1 MRRQVSFNLLRVLL
15 VVVLAA
21 GMPATA
27 GAVDYI
33 KDVMLIGGS
42 SDKVSTLKT
51 TLTGEGWTVI
61 DVDLNRDCG
70 SGSDYIYLLY
80 KPESNADNLNLGY
93 ITDFYISDSEE
104 ALDAILYNGLTYHL
118 VPFEGGS
125 DFVSSKGDLNRGA
138 GGAYIHL
145 YFTKEAFH
153 DQRTVSGIEIKTGE
167 DNAAGALGVNG
178 NTTTGYDLNTGARGK
193 YIYMHCTTSS
203 AKPVLSVT
211 IDDESSS
218 GYIRG
223 LPLTLDT
230 DYSFSQQIFT
240 PEEIGMAG
248 TITAISFH
256 RSSSNLSA
264 FSMEGVRVYLQCT
277 DRESFSSNMNDLRD
291 AGPTL
296 CV

>member
-1 MRRQVSFNLLRVLL
+1 M
-15 VVVLAA
+15 VVLAA

-61 DVDLNRDCG
+61 DVDLNRGCG

-80 KPESNADNLNLGY
+80 KSESNADNLNLGY

-178 NTTTGYDLNTGARGK
+178 NTTTGYDLNTEAHAGGRLVQRRDITGN
-193 YIYMHCTTSS
+193 TTTEGPISV
-203 AKPVLSVT
+203 VLST
-211 IDDESSS
+211 A
-218 GYIRG
+218 
-223 LPLTLDT
+223 
-230 DYSFSQQIFT
+230 T
-240 PEEIGMAG
+240 PEPFFVALRNENTTEAEALNFKVVGSDG
-248 TITAISFH
+248 VTYLGSKTIPADYK
-256 RSSSNLSA
+256 SNGHFVSIKNATL
-264 FSMEGVRVYLQCT
+264 T
-277 DRESFSSNMNDLRD
+277 DRMKMETKSTKVSTAL
-291 AGPTL
+291 
-296 CV
+296 